1 MEKGMEYVLAVYEEH
16 GFSKAAAKLF
26 VTQPALSAIVKKEE
40 QRYGLQFFN
49 RRVTPLTL
57 TEAGIKYI
65 NSA

>member
-40 QRYGLQFFN
+40 QRYGLQF
-49 RRVTPLTL
+49 LT
-57 TEAGIKYI
+57 GG
-65 NSA
+65 